1 MREAASDVW
10 MYGEPENYD
19 LKRVLAEQHG
29 CAPEN
34 VVVGEGIDALLGYLV
49 RLLVTEGTPVVT
61 SLGAYP
67 TFNFHV
73 AAMGGQL
80 EAVPFRD
87 DREDTEALISR
98 AAELGASLIYLSNP
112 DNPMGSWH
120 DASTVQAMIDAVP
133 PGALL
138 CLDEAYVEFAPE
150 GTAPPIDVAEGG
162 SGENVIRMRT
172 FSKAY
177 GMAGARVGYAI
188 CCAPLATA
196 FDKIRNHFG
205 LSRVSQAGALA
216 ALEDEAWLREVVGL
230 VAQGRERIAGIAR
243 RNGLTPLPSA
253 TNFVTIDCSGE
264 GRGDGFA
271 AALLA
276 ALNDRDI
283 FVRMPAVAPQS
294 RCIRIG
300 VGREDE
306 MAVFER
312 ALPLAMEAA
321 AAATE
326 ASPRL

>member
-1 MREAASDVW
+1 
-10 MYGEPENYD
+10 
-19 LKRVLAEQHG
+19 
-29 CAPEN
+29 
-34 VVVGEGIDALLGYLV
+34 
-49 RLLVTEGTPVVT
+49 
-61 SLGAYP
+61 
-67 TFNFHV
+67 
-73 AAMGGQL
+73 
-80 EAVPFRD
+80 
-87 DREDTEALISR
+87 
-98 AAELGASLIYLSNP
+98 
-112 DNPMGSWH
+112 MGSWH
-120 DASTVQAMIDAVP
+120 DASTVQAMVDAVP

-188 CCAPLATA
+188 CCAPLAQA

-205 LSRVSQAGALA
+205 LARVSQAGALA
-216 ALEDEAWLREVVGL
+216 ALEDQAWLREVVGL

-300 VGREDE
+300 VGREEE

-326 ASPRL
+326 ATPRL